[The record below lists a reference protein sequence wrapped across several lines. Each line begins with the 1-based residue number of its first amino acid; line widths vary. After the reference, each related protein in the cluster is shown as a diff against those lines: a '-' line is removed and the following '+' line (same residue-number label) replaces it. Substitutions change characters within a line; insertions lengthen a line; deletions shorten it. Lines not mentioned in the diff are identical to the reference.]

1 MASRLPDNLA
11 TYIADNTGF
20 AKKTNLFIGRMPDTP
35 DTALYL
41 TATGGNEPNRYIP
54 TPRKT
59 VQVLSRASAYP
70 DAYDNAQTV
79 YDLLHRK
86 NDSVV
91 LETGG
96 VDVMFIAALQEPTH
110 IGLDDQERH
119 VFTVNF
125 QITLR
130 R

>member
-1 MASRLPDNLA
+1 MARLPDNLA
-11 TYIADNTGF
+11 TFIADNTGF
-20 AKKTNLFIGRMPDTP
+20 TKATDLFIGRMPDTP

-59 VQVLSRASAYP
+59 VQVLSRAPQYP

-79 YDLLHRK
+79 YDLLHRT
-86 NDSVV
+86 NDNVT
-91 LETGG
+91 LESGG
-96 VDVMFIAALQEPTH
+96 VDVMFIAAIQEPTH
-110 IGLDDQERH
+110 LGLDEQERH
-119 VFTVNF
+119 VFTINF
-125 QITLR
+125 RITLR